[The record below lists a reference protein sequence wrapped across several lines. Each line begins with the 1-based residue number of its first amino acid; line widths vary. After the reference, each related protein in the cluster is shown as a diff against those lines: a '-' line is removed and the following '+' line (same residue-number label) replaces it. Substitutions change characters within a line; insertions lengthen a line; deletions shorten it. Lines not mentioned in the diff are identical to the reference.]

1 MVLHYF
7 APLQVMIE
15 AVENHFPEVIV
26 IDEIGTTEEALAA
39 RTIAQRGVQLLATA
53 HGHTLNNLMK
63 NPSLV
68 ELVGGIQS
76 VTLGDDTARA
86 RGVQKA
92 VQERAAPPTF
102 DCAVEMADLGCW
114 RVYND
119 VGDAV
124 DRMLAGRVAPPLMRM
139 TDEYKRTHS
148 EEQQS
153 RAAGTGFG
161 HGSSTATGSG
171 VPSTTSLPVSF
182 GGSNAQSLWD
192 TPEGIS
198 CMGKRPPSSP
208 ASPSSPRSSS
218 TDKVVQVYPFQ
229 VSMYAL
235 NHVIETLGLEQYMET
250 TEKIDDADAVLL
262 VKAAINGGGGWIRL
276 AARERSLPMFTVKSD
291 TLPQMAKAVRSIL
304 RNSAEERDEAAAA
317 EGRKPEPQ
325 MTDRWFERSDSDSA
339 QERDAMEEAKSAA
352 ERIVISQG
360 KPVELQPRPD
370 NVLAQQAELLKR
382 RYNLQAVPVG
392 SSARATNW
400 LRVLPSNAD
409 ASLAAPE

>member
-1 MVLHYF
+1 
-7 APLQVMIE
+7 
-15 AVENHFPEVIV
+15 
-26 IDEIGTTEEALAA
+26 
-39 RTIAQRGVQLLATA
+39 
-53 HGHTLNNLMK
+53 
-63 NPSLV
+63 
-68 ELVGGIQS
+68 
-76 VTLGDDTARA
+76 
-86 RGVQKA
+86 
-92 VQERAAPPTF
+92 
-102 DCAVEMADLGCW
+102 
-114 RVYND
+114 
-119 VGDAV
+119 
-124 DRMLAGRVAPPLMRM
+124 
-139 TDEYKRTHS
+139 
-148 EEQQS
+148 
-153 RAAGTGFG
+153 
-161 HGSSTATGSG
+161 
-171 VPSTTSLPVSF
+171 
-182 GGSNAQSLWD
+182 
-192 TPEGIS
+192 
-198 CMGKRPPSSP
+198 
-208 ASPSSPRSSS
+208 
-218 TDKVVQVYPFQ
+218 
-229 VSMYAL
+229 MYAL